1 MKPKSFLKLVEI
13 QTKVASVIP
22 FFLGTLYAVYTYNRF
37 NVKNFFLMF
46 VSLLCIDMCTTA
58 INNYIDYKKAQ
69 KKEGYGYEKHNAIV
83 RDNLKERDVLIT
95 IGLLLSIAI
104 AFGILLYINTN
115 VVVLLLGML
124 SFLIGITYTF
134 GPVPISRTPFGELL
148 SGGFMGLIIPFLAV
162 YIHVYNRDIISIT
175 TNANNLILS
184 LSYLDVLKILLISVP
199 AATGIANIM
208 LANNICDIEDDIVN
222 RRYTLP
228 IYIGKKA
235 ALVLFR
241 VLYYIGYIAIILSLI
256 LKVTPLSV
264 LLVLLS
270 YVVVHKNINAFM
282 KLQTK
287 KDTFVLSVQNFV
299 IVNVSLVLSI
309 GLGIIINL
317 LMS

>member
-162 YIHVYNRDIISIT
+162 YIHVYDRDIISIT

-256 LKVTPLSV
+256 LKVTPISV